1 MYGEGKD
8 NLYTFLFGVV
18 MKRRKVIAVADN
30 VEEYIFDV
38 IIDAVIILNIT
49 QTTDKRHG
57 RQHSYLH

>member
-1 MYGEGKD
+1 MEKEKKICTPFY
-8 NLYTFLFGVV
+8 FGVV

-30 VEEYIFDV
+30 GEEYIFDV
-38 IIDAVIILNIT
+38 VIDAVKILNIA